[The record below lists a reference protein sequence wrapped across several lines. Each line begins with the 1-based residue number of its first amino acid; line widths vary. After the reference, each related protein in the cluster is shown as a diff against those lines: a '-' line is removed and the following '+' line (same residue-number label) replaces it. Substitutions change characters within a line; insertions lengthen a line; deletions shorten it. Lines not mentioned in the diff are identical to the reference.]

1 MIYRD
6 LKAADGEMQV
16 SAIAIG
22 SAVRMSMLSSNE
34 LFDIYDCFVEHGGN
48 CIDTARAY
56 SGGRAEE
63 LVGEYLRTRGKR
75 NKIIISTKC
84 GHPSADG
91 SSRLSAQD
99 MCSDMDASLEA
110 LSTDYIDIYWVH
122 KDDKSIPVEGIIDS
136 LNQFIR
142 EGKVRMIGASNWT
155 TERIA
160 AANAYALQS
169 GQIGFGA
176 SQIQWSFAETLS
188 LYFEKFTSLVM
199 DDSAYRW
206 YLNNKMTVFAYSA
219 QAQGFFQRV
228 AEKGLAEL
236 DMETQRNY
244 GNPENMRRLMRA
256 QDYSKAHGV
265 PLTVP
270 ILGYLISNALTCIP
284 VIGARSREMLTESI
298 LAVEKPVSPEEARWL
313 ANG

>member
-6 LKAADGEMQV
+6 LKAADGEIHV

-63 LVGEYLRTRGKR
+63 LVGEYLRTRGNR

-84 GHPSADG
+84 GHPSADNNP
-91 SSRLSAQD
+91 RLSAQD
-99 MCSDMDASLEA
+99 MRSDLDASLKA
-110 LSTDYIDIYWVH
+110 LSTDHIDIYWVH
-122 KDDKSIPVEGIIDS
+122 KDNKSIPVEGVIDS

-142 EGKVRMIGASNWT
+142 EGKVRMIGASNWS

-169 GQIGFGA
+169 GQTGFGA
-176 SQIQWSFAETLS
+176 SQIQWSLAETLS

-206 YLNNKMTVFAYSA
+206 YLSNKMTVFAYSA

-228 AEKGLAEL
+228 AAQGLAEL

-244 GNPENMRRLMRA
+244 GNPENMRRLARA
-256 QDYSKAHGV
+256 LDYSKAHGV

-270 ILGYLISNALTCIP
+270 ILGYLISNALTCIL
-284 VIGARSREMLTESI
+284 VIGSRSREMLIESL
-298 LAVEKPVSPEEARWL
+298 LAVEKPVSREEAEWL